1 MSALK
6 IILIVLGVIIG
17 LSTLGNLLTGN
28 VWPLG
33 IVLTL
38 VLLVIGFSIKKN
50 RDD

>member
-33 IVLTL
+33 IVITILFL
-38 VLLVIGFSIKKN
+38 VLGVNIKSSKN
-50 RDD
+50 